1 MPKFFK
7 RKTLL
12 VKKEVTYG
20 VDPVPTGAAN
30 AILAQNVKIQP
41 MQGQNA
47 TRDIDLPYFQAPQ
60 NFPTGVYQE
69 ISFDLELIGAA
80 AAGAAPG
87 WSAIATAC
95 GLQEVISAGVSVAY
109 NPVSNG
115 FSSASIYLY
124 IDDVLFKIT
133 GARGDMKLKLGVHGL
148 PMMECRLMGLF
159 NLPTDTA
166 NATPTLTAFQQPQ
179 VSNATNTPNVTFN
192 GVAVANR
199 TYDLTFGGKTVYR
212 ELQGASSK
220 QVLITDREP
229 AITMQFEATTMA
241 IINPYSLSLNQTAF
255 AVNIA
260 HGVGAGKI
268 TTINASNCRLNRP
281 DQNAEQD
288 NIWEWPLSIT
298 PFPTAGND
306 EFSIVLT

>member
-20 VDPVPTGAAN
+20 LDPVPTGAAN
-30 AILAQNVKIQP
+30 AILAQNVKIMP

-47 TRDIDLPYFQAPQ
+47 TRDIDVPYFQAPQ
-60 NFPTGVYQE
+60 NFPTGIYQE

-80 AAGAAPG
+80 APGNAPA

-95 GLQEVISAGVSVAY
+95 GLQEVISAGVSVTY
-109 NPVSNG
+109 NPVSAN
-115 FSSASIYLY
+115 FSSATIYLY
-124 IDDVLFKIT
+124 IDDVLFKVT
-133 GARGDMKLKLGVHGL
+133 GVRGDIKPKLGVHGL
-148 PMMECRLMGLF
+148 PMMECRMLGLF
-159 NLPTDTA
+159 NLPIDTA

-179 VSNATNTPNVTFN
+179 VANADNTPTCTFN
-192 GVAVANR
+192 GVAVKAR
-199 TYDLTFGGKTVYR
+199 SYDLSFGGKLVYR
-212 ELQGASSK
+212 ELMGSSSK
-220 QVLITDREP
+220 EVLVTDREP
-229 AITMQFEATTMA
+229 AISMQIEATTMA
-241 IINPYSLSLNQTAF
+241 VINPYSLSKNQTAF
-255 AVNIA
+255 AINIS

-268 TTINASNCRLNRP
+268 TTIAAPNCRLNRP

-298 PFPTAGND
+298 PLPTAGND